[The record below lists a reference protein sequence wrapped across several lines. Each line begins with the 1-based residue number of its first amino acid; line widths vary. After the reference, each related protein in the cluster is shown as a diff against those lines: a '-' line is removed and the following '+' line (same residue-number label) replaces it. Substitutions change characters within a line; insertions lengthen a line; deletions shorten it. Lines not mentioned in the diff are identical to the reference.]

1 MFTATIYSIFHG
13 SDFYLG
19 KKIFQITREKEE
31 IDNERKMKGILKY
44 EQNPNKT

>member
-1 MFTATIYSIFHG
+1 MFTAFST
-13 SDFYLG
+13 D
-19 KKIFQITREKEE
+19 KILPSQENLQITREKEE